1 MKLTWLGHAC
11 FLLETAGSRLL
22 IDPYLR
28 GNALAACPPEAVE
41 ADWIF
46 VTHGHGDHLGDAV
59 EIAWRTGAPVCCT
72 ADLAAAVF
80 APAGVNTLEGN
91 LGGWLS
97 LPFGRVKFTAAVH
110 GSGVPGGLACG
121 FLFDA
126 EEKRIYHAG
135 DTALTTEFRLLEP
148 EKLDAALLPIGD
160 VYTMGPED
168 ALRAIEMLRPRVAV
182 PMHYNTFPQIRQD
195 PAAFAAAAKQRGFA
209 VRVLESG
216 GSMEL

>member
-1 MKLTWLGHAC
+1 M
-11 FLLETAGSRLL
+11 
-22 IDPYLR
+22 
-28 GNALAACPPEAVE
+28 
-41 ADWIF
+41 
-46 VTHGHGDHLGDAV
+46 
-59 EIAWRTGAPVCCT
+59 
-72 ADLAAAVF
+72 
-80 APAGVNTLEGN
+80 
-91 LGGWLS
+91 
-97 LPFGRVKFTAAVH
+97 KFTTAVH

-126 EEKRIYHAG
+126 EGKRIYHAG

-148 EKLDAALLPIGD
+148 EGLDAALLPIGD

-168 ALRAIEMLRPRVAV
+168 ALRAIEMLRLRVAV

-195 PAAFAAAAKQRGFA
+195 PAAFAAAAEQRGFA